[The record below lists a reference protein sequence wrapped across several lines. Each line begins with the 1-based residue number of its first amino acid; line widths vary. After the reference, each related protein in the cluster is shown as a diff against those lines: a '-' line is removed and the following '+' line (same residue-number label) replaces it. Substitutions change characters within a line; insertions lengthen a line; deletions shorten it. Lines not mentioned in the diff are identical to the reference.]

1 MTKQQALKLFEEKKV
16 RTVWDDE
23 QEKWYF
29 SIVDV
34 VSILTE
40 STDGRKY
47 WNKLKQRLKEE
58 GNETVTNCHQLK
70 MQAVDGKMNLKINSK
85 IIQQINDMKTISNK
99 QLTIQVSPHGA
110 ELCSIVANG
119 KEYLWQADPAF
130 WKRHSPVLF
139 PIVGSVWENEYRNE
153 GIPYTLT
160 QHGFARDME
169 FTLVSEKEDEVRY
182 RLVSNEETLH
192 KYPFPFCLEIGY
204 RIQGKK
210 IEVMWEVKNTGD
222 KEMYFQI
229 GAHPAFYW
237 PEFDASNSERGFFR
251 FDKENGLKYILI
263 SEKGCADPSTEYSL
277 ELTDGL
283 LPLDTHTFDK
293 DALILE
299 NEQVR
304 KVTLY
309 NKEKLAYLSLHF
321 NAPVV
326 GLWSPPAKNA
336 PFVCIEPWYGRCDR
350 AHYTGEYKDK
360 DWMQHLQP
368 EEIFQGG
375 YTIEIDE

>member
-1 MTKQQALKLFEEKKV
+1 MKGLIYQLKSVRKDKFCIMSFLLPIVVAVALNFV
-16 RTVWDDE
+16 G
-23 QEKWYF
+23 
-29 SIVDV
+29 SIDLSSLGEFHFGVTAKATTSEV
-34 VSILTE
+34 NTWLE
-40 STDGRKY
+40 RYG
-47 WNKLKQRLKEE
+47 
-58 GNETVTNCHQLK
+58 TVTVYPTQEELIAAINEPSTNLIGVEMADGSIQTILSGDELD
-70 MQAVDGKMNLKINSK
+70 MFQQTANTLPALYEQREWAAQASVQVLERP
-85 IIQQINDMKTISNK
+85 DMMAGYQNIFIAIT
-99 QLTIQVSPHGA
+99 L
-110 ELCSIVANG
+110 IVAMFMGCTFN
-119 KEYLWQADPAF
+119 AMN
-130 WKRHSPVLF
+130 
-139 PIVGSVWENEYRNE
+139 I
-153 GIPYTLT
+153 I
-160 QHGFARDME
+160 
-169 FTLVSEKEDEVRY
+169 SEKEDEVRY

-309 NKEKLAYLSLHF
+309 NKEKQAYLSLHF

>member
-1 MTKQQALKLFEEKKV
+1 
-16 RTVWDDE
+16 
-23 QEKWYF
+23 
-29 SIVDV
+29 
-34 VSILTE
+34 
-40 STDGRKY
+40 
-47 WNKLKQRLKEE
+47 
-58 GNETVTNCHQLK
+58 
-70 MQAVDGKMNLKINSK
+70 
-85 IIQQINDMKTISNK
+85 MKTISNK

-169 FTLVSEKEDEVRY
+169 FMIVAEKEDEVRY
-182 RLVSNEETLH
+182 RLVSNEETLQ

-204 RIQGKK
+204 RIQGKQ
-210 IEVMWEVKNTGD
+210 IEVMWKVKNTGN

-237 PEFDASNSERGFFR
+237 PEFDASNSERGFFE

-309 NKEKLAYLSLHF
+309 NKEKQAYLSLHF

>member
-58 GNETVTNCHQLK
+58 GNETVTICHQLK

-169 FTLVSEKEDEVRY
+169 FTLISEKEDEVRY

>member
-169 FTLVSEKEDEVRY
+169 FMIVAEKEDEVRY
-182 RLVSNEETLH
+182 RLVSNEETLK

-210 IEVMWEVKNTGD
+210 IEVMWEVKNSGKKD
-222 KEMYFQI
+222 MHFQI

>member
-1 MTKQQALKLFEEKKV
+1 MTKQQALKLFEERRV

-169 FTLVSEKEDEVRY
+169 FTLISEKEDEVRY

-192 KYPFPFCLEIGY
+192 KYPFSFCLEIGY

-210 IEVMWEVKNTGD
+210 IEVMWEVKNSGEKD
-222 KEMYFQI
+222 MYFQI

-237 PEFDASNSERGFFR
+237 PEFDASNSERGFFG

-309 NKEKLAYLSLHF
+309 NKEKQAYLSLHF

>member
-169 FTLVSEKEDEVRY
+169 FTLISEKEDEVRY

-192 KYPFPFCLEIGY
+192 KYPFSFCLEIGY

-210 IEVMWEVKNTGD
+210 IEVMWEVKNSGEKD
-222 KEMYFQI
+222 MYFQI

-309 NKEKLAYLSLHF
+309 NKEKQAYLSLHF